1 MLSPVELFQK
11 VSPSV
16 FVVQSLDDNGKTLM
30 LGSGVALAPDFL
42 ITNCHVVQ
50 SSSRCR
56 SAEVRKTGPQ
66 NSLRPRRIT
75 IFVDSGPAD

>member
-30 LGSGVALAPDFL
+30 LGSGVALNMA
-42 ITNCHVVQ
+42 
-50 SSSRCR
+50 S
-56 SAEVRKTGPQ
+56 
-66 NSLRPRRIT
+66 
-75 IFVDSGPAD
+75 